1 MKEQELVEFIT
12 RRLKM
17 DDDRLQEWAEM
28 TIDSWLFRGYNNAL
42 SEYEDKRDRA
52 EILDENK
59 ELNELVELLLTLVS
73 KLEHQV
79 YILENK
85 VTKLE
90 SIDRDSTG

>member
-1 MKEQELVEFIT
+1 MTEQELVEFIT

-17 DDDRLQEWAEM
+17 DDDRLQEWAKM
-28 TIDSWLFRGYNNAL
+28 TIYSWLFRGYNNAL

-59 ELNELVELLLTLVS
+59 ELNELVELLLQLVS
-73 KLEHQV
+73 KLTHQV

-90 SIDRDSTG
+90 SLDQSGG

>member
-1 MKEQELVEFIT
+1 
-12 RRLKM
+12 M

-28 TIDSWLFRGYNNAL
+28 TIDSWLFRGYNNLL

-59 ELNELVELLLTLVS
+59 ELNELVELLLQLVN
-73 KLEHQV
+73 KLTHQV

-90 SIDRDSTG
+90 SIDRDSAG